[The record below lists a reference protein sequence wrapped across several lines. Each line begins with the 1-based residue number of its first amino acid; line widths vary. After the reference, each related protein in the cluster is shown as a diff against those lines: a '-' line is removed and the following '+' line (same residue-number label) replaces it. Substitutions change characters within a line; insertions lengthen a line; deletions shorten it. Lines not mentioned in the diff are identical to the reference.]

1 MKNNKRMIIGAGLTG
16 LSVARYC
23 TRMGYAFDLCDTRE
37 SLGNL
42 AEIQK
47 QFPQAQVFLGA
58 LDANLLSQYQELI
71 VSPGIALAEPA
82 IAAARAQGVAISGDI
97 NEFAKHCTAPILA
110 ITGSNGKSTVTTL
123 VGELLNAA
131 GINTQIGGNIGLPA
145 LDLPKADIYVLELS
159 SFQLETTENLKAKA
173 AVILNL
179 SEDHMDRYSGMDDYL
194 AAKQRIFQGCE
205 FNIYNRDD
213 SCTLPHDYAALSFG
227 LGAPKAGEFGLVKVN
242 GESVIAFGDTQLVKA
257 SELKIKG
264 SHNLANVMAALALVK
279 AAGVALEKVL
289 LALKNFAGLDFRC
302 QWLGERAGVTF
313 YNDSKGTNVGS
324 TLAALAGLGSEIQG
338 KIWLLAGG
346 DGKGQDFSPLAQA
359 CRAYAAEVLCYGRD
373 GAQIAQAVK
382 DAVATSVQATLNDAF
397 ARALLL
403 AKQGDVIVLSPACAS
418 FDQYRDYVHR
428 GEVFTYMVQEA
439 LCH

>member
-23 TRMGYAFDLCDTRE
+23 ARMGYAFDLCDTRD
-37 SLGNL
+37 SLKDL
-42 AEIQK
+42 TEIQE
-47 QFPQAQVFLGA
+47 QFPQAQIFLGA
-58 LDANLLSQYQELI
+58 LDAQLLSQYQELI
-71 VSPGIALAEPA
+71 VSPGVALAEPA
-82 IAAARAQGVAISGDI
+82 IAYARQQGVAISGDI
-97 NEFAKHCTAPILA
+97 NEFAKHCTQPILA

-131 GINTQIGGNIGLPA
+131 GLQAQIGGNIGLPA

-159 SFQLETTENLKAKA
+159 SFQLETTTNLNAKA

-194 AAKQRIFQGCE
+194 AAKQRIFQGCQ

-213 SCTLPHDYAALSFG
+213 ASTVPAAYAALSFG
-227 LGAPKAGEFGLVKVN
+227 LSTPKTGEFGLIREN
-242 GESVIAFGDTQLVKA
+242 GESVIAFGEQALIRA

-264 SHNLANVMAALALVK
+264 SHNLANVMAALALVM
-279 AAGVALEKVL
+279 AAGVEVEKVIP
-289 LALKNFAGLDFRC
+289 ALKQFAGLDYRC

-324 TLAALAGLGSEIQG
+324 TLAALVGLGSEIQG

-346 DGKGQDFSPLAQA
+346 DGKGQDFSLLAEA
-359 CRAYAAEVLCYGRD
+359 CQNYAAEVLCYGRD
-373 GAQIAQAVK
+373 GSSIAQAVR
-382 DAVATSVQATLNDAF
+382 ASVPVSEQATLNDAF
-397 ARALLL
+397 ARACLM
-403 AKQGDVIVLSPACAS
+403 AKAGDAILLSPACAS
-418 FDQYRDYVHR
+418 FDQYRNYVHR
-428 GEVFTYMVQEA
+428 GEVFTFMVREA
-439 LCH
+439 LCS